1 MATERQASTRHCARA
16 PWAAYTSSIEV
27 PSGDSIQMKAVSTF
41 EESRNELRLSRI
53 QESRELR
60 RTFWRSTAILVQ
72 AISTPSVGLPPRADH
87 TPVENTSEAVRSA
100 GCSGA
105 CATLLPTLGDGHA
118 HATPLFHKARRRAPQ
133 IMARD
138 SSQSCVA
145 FCHKILG
152 TQAKCTRCIRF
163 VVARSVRILSKQT

>member
-1 MATERQASTRHCARA
+1 M
-16 PWAAYTSSIEV
+16 PV
-27 PSGDSIQMKAVSTF
+27 PSGDSSHTKAVSTL
-41 EESRNELRLSRI
+41 EESRSELRLSRR
-53 QESRELR
+53 QASRVFR

-72 AISTPSVGLPPRADH
+72 AMSTPSVGLPPRADQ
-87 TPVENTSEAVRSA
+87 TPVENTSDAVRSA

-105 CATLLPTLGDGHA
+105 CATLLPTLVGGHA

-133 IMARD
+133 FVARN

-152 TQAKCTRCIRF
+152 TQAKYTRCLQI
-163 VVARSVRILSKQT
+163 VITGSVRISIKQT